1 MPRRAKEKNPPTKQ
15 VVKRDSHKLKLKNPS
30 HRTALFLCQC
40 GSNIDGII
48 DFATLKLRYEG
59 LPNLLLVTDDHF
71 CAEQGL
77 NLIKDT
83 IREHKVERVVV
94 AACSPRLHGELMSKT
109 VEEAKLNRGHL
120 VIANIREQCS
130 WVHWDDPGGATTKA
144 QVMIDAALL
153 MAEHSLPLHKVTVPI
168 TRRVLVIGGGVAG
181 ITAALNLANAGYK
194 TVLVEK
200 SGFLGGHMAK
210 WDKLFPTLDCSL
222 CILGPLMTEVDNH
235 SRIQLLTLSEVK
247 AVEGTP
253 GDYKV
258 IVQQQP
264 RYVDLESCNGCNRCL
279 EICPVEV
286 VSDYNYGLGNQ
297 RAIIRP
303 YPSSVPLAP
312 HIDMDS
318 CVGCQSCVGV
328 CEKESL
334 RFDDTEQTHTFKVG
348 AIVVATGFQPFNPRI
363 LGEYG
368 YGKYRDVVTAPELER
383 FLNPAG
389 PTEGQVVCPSTGKT
403 PRRVAF
409 VQCVGSRDQR
419 INRPHCSRVCC
430 TYAVKEA
437 VQLRQAEPDTEV
449 YVFYTDMRTFGKGFE
464 EFYERAALDHDITFI
479 RGRVGKIE
487 EDPQT
492 HQLII
497 RAEDTELCQPM
508 EISVDLAVLSVG
520 IDPTP
525 TNPILAGLLKVPL
538 DTNQFFLE
546 KHPKLDP
553 SGTYSAG
560 IFLAGTAQG
569 PKDIADTVAHAGLAA
584 AKVSSLLAKRKLAIE
599 VHSAFLA
606 EPSFCQ
612 GCRLCEQNCDAN
624 AITFSKENT
633 PVIDELACTGC
644 GACVAACP
652 TGALDL
658 FGYTHSQ
665 LSAAVKAACENNPMQ
680 PKVIGF
686 LCHWCAYAAADT
698 AGIERIRF
706 PPQLIPIRVPCAA
719 RIDPILILQAFSQG
733 ADGVA
738 VLGCP
743 EQDCHHRTGFTK
755 ARNRVENLVPLLAE
769 ASIDQR
775 RLFLDSTPAS
785 DGRQL
790 ADHIT
795 KFVNQITRLGPLGTE
810 LVEKEDEDE

>member
-1 MPRRAKEKNPPTKQ
+1 MPRRVDAKNPPTRQ
-15 VVKRDSHKLKLKNPS
+15 APKRKSHQLKPKNPT

-40 GSNIDGII
+40 GSNIDGVINF
-48 DFATLKLRYEG
+48 DVLKLRYEG
-59 LPNLLLVTDDHF
+59 LSNLLLVTDNHF

-77 NLIKDT
+77 NLIRDT
-83 IREHKVERVVV
+83 IREHKIERVVV
-94 AACSPRLHGELMSKT
+94 AACSPRLHGELMSRT
-109 VEEAKLNRGHL
+109 VEEARLNRGHL

-130 WVHWDDPGGATTKA
+130 WVHWDDPPAATAKA
-144 QVMIDAALL
+144 QVMIDSALL
-153 MAEHSLPLHKVTVPI
+153 MAEHSLPLYKISVPI
-168 TRRVLVIGGGVAG
+168 TRKVLVIGGGVAG

-222 CILGPLMTEVDNH
+222 CILGPLMTQVNAHPKIE
-235 SRIQLLTLSEVK
+235 LLTLSEVTG
-247 AVEGTP
+247 VEGTP

-258 IVQQQP
+258 TVHQQP

-279 EICPVEV
+279 EICPVES
-286 VSDYNYGLGNQ
+286 VSEYNYGLGSQ

-312 HIDMDS
+312 YIDMDS
-318 CVGCQSCVGV
+318 CIGCQSCVGV

-334 RFDDTEQTHTFKVG
+334 RFDDTEKTHTFKVG
-348 AIVVATGFQPFNPRI
+348 AIIIATGFQPFNPQP
-363 LGEYG
+363 LGEFG
-368 YGKYRDVVTAPELER
+368 YRKYRDVITAPELER
-383 FLNPAG
+383 LLNPAG

-403 PRRVAF
+403 PKRVAF
-409 VQCVGSRDQR
+409 VQCVGSRDHR
-419 INRPHCSRVCC
+419 INRPYCSRVCC

-437 VQLRQAEPDTEV
+437 VQLRQAEPETEV

-464 EFYERAALDHDITFI
+464 EFQERAALENDITFI
-479 RGRVGKIE
+479 RGRVPKIE
-487 EDPQT
+487 EDSQT
-492 HQLII
+492 HQLIL
-497 RAEDTELCQPM
+497 RAEDTELCQPI
-508 EISVDLAVLSVG
+508 ELSVDLAVLSVG
-520 IDPTP
+520 IDPAP
-525 TNPILAGLLKVPL
+525 TNSALAGLLSVPL

-560 IFLAGTAQG
+560 VFLAGTAQG

-584 AKVSSLLAKRKLAIE
+584 VKVASLLAKRKLEIE
-599 VHSAFLA
+599 VHSAILA

-612 GCRLCEQNCDAN
+612 GCRLCQDNCDAN
-624 AITFSKENT
+624 AISFSEENK
-633 PVIDELACTGC
+633 PEIDELACSGC

-658 FGYTHSQ
+658 PGYTHTQ
-665 LSAAVKAACENNPMQ
+665 LAAAVKAACEQNQMQ
-680 PKVIGF
+680 PKIIGF

-706 PPQLIPIRVPCAA
+706 PPQLIPLRVPCAA
-719 RIDPILILQAFSQG
+719 RVDPILVLQAFSQG

-738 VLGCP
+738 ILGCP

-755 ARNRVENLVPLLAE
+755 TRRRIENMIELLSQAN
-769 ASIDQR
+769 IDQS
-775 RLFLDSTPAS
+775 RLFLESTSAS
-785 DGRQL
+785 DGRHL

-795 KFVNQITRLGPLGTE
+795 AFVTRITRLGPLGSE
-810 LVEKEDEDE
+810 FVQKERDNQ